1 MWYFLVLQPSK
12 CNKTHF
18 QPQIWSIWPIF
29 PNDSES
35 LPKFCYKKWKNSE
48 ILSRLGAL
56 VVICCIKSISYK
68 REWWHVNIV
77 NSVKVVDQI
86 VVRIVV
92 GIVVKIV
99 VMIVVKM
106 IVEIIVKIDVIASHS
121 TPIVTFFCNIS
132 FVLPGTWF
140 YQTLVLFASFRAFFC
155 TAGALVVITV
165 YHSLAL
171 PSIH

>member
-1 MWYFLVLQPSK
+1 M
-12 CNKTHF
+12 
-18 QPQIWSIWPIF
+18 IF
-29 PNDSES
+29 YIN
-35 LPKFCYKKWKNSE
+35 
-48 ILSRLGAL
+48 I
-56 VVICCIKSISYK
+56 
-68 REWWHVNIV
+68 VNIV
-77 NSVKVVDQI
+77 KSFVKILFNI
-86 VVRIVV
+86 VIKMS
-92 GIVVKIV
+92 VKIV